1 MTSQIERFANEA
13 RRRRRHARRRA
24 ILAAIVGAGT
34 TILSAATF
42 AAPSCSFNSSAPVS
56 FGVYDVLSAS
66 PNVNGVGSITIKCQ
80 GGGPHTF
87 VVSLSRGQSNSYAFR
102 VMKSGGNSLNY
113 NLYTSTQR
121 TRVWGDGTGGSRT
134 MTVER
139 NSTTT
144 LSIFGEIP
152 AGQDAATG
160 IYLDNIAATVDF

>member
-1 MTSQIERFANEA
+1 VTSQIERFANEA
-13 RRRRRHARRRA
+13 RSGRCHAWRRA
-24 ILAAIVGAGT
+24 IAAIVGAGAA
-34 TILSAATF
+34 ILSAAAF
-42 AAPSCSFNSSAPVS
+42 AKPSCSFNSSAPVS
-56 FGVYDVLSAS
+56 FGVYDVLSAM

-80 GGGPHTF
+80 GDGPQTF
-87 VVSLSRGQSNSYAFR
+87 VVGLSRGQSNSYALR
-102 VMKSGGNSLNY
+102 MMKSGGNALNY

-121 TRVWGDGTGGSRT
+121 TRVWGDGTGGSTT

-139 NSTTT
+139 NSKTT